1 MGKISSSVDPTAGKL
16 RNEYQVI
23 LKFMKRLLLPCF
35 LALSVTLL
43 ALVGCSGS
51 GGPVERTGRAVD
63 NAVYNVGTGVKR
75 TGQAI
80 QNAAD

>member
-1 MGKISSSVDPTAGKL
+1 MLYKAHHMKYLFLTCFV
-16 RNEYQVI
+16 VI
-23 LKFMKRLLLPCF
+23 
-35 LALSVTLL
+35 AVTILTL
-43 ALVGCSGS
+43 TGCSSGS

-75 TGQAI
+75 TGQSI

>member
-1 MGKISSSVDPTAGKL
+1 MKHLFFTCFV
-16 RNEYQVI
+16 VI
-23 LKFMKRLLLPCF
+23 VAAVL
-35 LALSVTLL
+35 TLT
-43 ALVGCSGS
+43 GCSSGS

>member
-1 MGKISSSVDPTAGKL
+1 
-16 RNEYQVI
+16 
-23 LKFMKRLLLPCF
+23 MKRLLLPGF
-35 LALSVTLL
+35 LALSAALL
-43 ALVGCSGS
+43 MLTGCGS

-75 TGQAI
+75 TGQSI